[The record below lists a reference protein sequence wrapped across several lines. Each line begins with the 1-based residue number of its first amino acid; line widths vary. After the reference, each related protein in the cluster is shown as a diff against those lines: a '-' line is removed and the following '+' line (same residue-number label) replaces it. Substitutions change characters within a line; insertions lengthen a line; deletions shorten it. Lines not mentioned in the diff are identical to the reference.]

1 MANKEDKK
9 KNISKKTSSKKTKQ
23 KFNQDQEELG
33 LISKQ
38 GTLVKEPQS
47 FINTESFQVEEQKK
61 IRPDY
66 SQDNSDYQGM
76 YPRYLSSSVNLL
88 SFLSDSLGL
97 QDIKIIPAI
106 EIALLSASLDKVSK
120 IQLTSIS
127 IERNYSLVFLNNHK
141 EIRSFG
147 IIFFCLFSNERYFY
161 SKDEYFINFYN
172 LCYKLL
178 SNIDSIKEGE
188 NSLNIVL
195 GILKDSIEISS
206 FPKLQQFLK
215 EYKPDQFS
223 QLNDIAEK
231 IITFLNETKIDDKHL
246 NNWKTAIWAFLWVL
260 RYSTQSSEI
269 LIDDLLNKKG
279 SQFKELHIVLI
290 GLFATKLFHSSPSW
304 KPIGLSYQLYEK
316 MKVLQPAAE
325 VFYNPNIITSLSSD
339 PKKQEEYF
347 WTYVWGKPYSIFENA
362 TKKEVKKYQKKLI
375 EVEEEI
381 IVEENTFGNF
391 ITISGEPKP
400 TGIIHIKTK
409 I

>member
-1 MANKEDKK
+1 MGKK
-9 KNISKKTSSKKTKQ
+9 LPKKIKSDTDNLFEQGKKVEQ
-23 KFNQDQEELG
+23 RNE
-33 LISKQ
+33 
-38 GTLVKEPQS
+38 VKEANVAYAPS
-47 FINTESFQVEEQKK
+47 IEIGNTINDDFERRNSIQNQV
-61 IRPDY
+61 
-66 SQDNSDYQGM
+66 NN
-76 YPRYLSSSVNLL
+76 SSVKSNYLANSINFL
-88 SFLSDSLGL
+88 SFLAHSFDMTNL
-97 QDIKIIPAI
+97 KIISSA
-106 EIALLSASLDKVSK
+106 EICFIMSALKKVYKEKATDILQGKYFSNFQNDGDDKELGFIFFNLIVENDFDKNLSAYTKK
-120 IQLTSIS
+120 INNLLKKLLLGMEEVKKGKRS
-127 IERNYSLVFLNNHK
+127 IEVVLAILNKNKETKKFIELSKFL
-141 EIRSFG
+141 G
-147 IIFFCLFSNERYFY
+147 
-161 SKDEYFINFYN
+161 
-172 LCYKLL
+172 
-178 SNIDSIKEGE
+178 
-188 NSLNIVL
+188 
-195 GILKDSIEISS
+195 
-206 FPKLQQFLK
+206 
-215 EYKPDQFS
+215 EYKSDEFS

-231 IITFLNETKIDDKHL
+231 IIAFLNETKTDDKYL
-246 NNWKTAIWAFLWVL
+246 NSWKTAIWAFLWVL
-260 RYSTQSSEI
+260 RYSTQSIEM
-269 LIDDLLNKKG
+269 LIDDLLKKKN